1 MFYTVTGFSSRR
13 KEKIMKQ
20 SLTNQIYLNLIQSG
34 GIVVHPDQFSSTS
47 DINSVTK
54 NKVKKVL
61 QDEKN

>member
-1 MFYTVTGFSSRR
+1 
-13 KEKIMKQ
+13 MKQ

-54 NKVKKVL
+54 NKAKKVL